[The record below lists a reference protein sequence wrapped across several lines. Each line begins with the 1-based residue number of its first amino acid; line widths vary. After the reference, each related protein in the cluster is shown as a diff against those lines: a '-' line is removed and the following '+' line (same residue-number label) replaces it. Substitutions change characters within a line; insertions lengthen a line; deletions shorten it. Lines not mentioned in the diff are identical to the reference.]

1 MNLGSAREG
10 WQVHWALAGHS
21 CFQVEPMIPLGQDEI
36 WMSHVLGPGDGLEA
50 EPYVRLMEVK
60 LPEGALK
67 LERLL

>member
-1 MNLGSAREG
+1 
-10 WQVHWALAGHS
+10 
-21 CFQVEPMIPLGQDEI
+21 MIPLGQDEI